1 MVATAGDWN
10 GALTAQSWDTNTSAF
25 VPSAVMAFQI
35 DPDETVAADTAKGK
49 LLFISNAG
57 TGSSPVLKAMSFDAK
72 GRLKVNGA
80 PGDVAGANL
89 DVVGDAIFSSTV
101 KFANLTTTQRDGLSS
116 VSAGMV
122 IYNTTLSKLQLRTGV
137 AWVDLNA

>member
-1 MVATAGDWN
+1 MFIATKFEDIAEARSN
-10 GALTAQSWDTNTSAF
+10 AIEFELFSS
-25 VPSAVMAFQI
+25 
-35 DPDETVAADTAKGK
+35 K

-80 PGDVAGANL
+80 PGDVADANL
-89 DVVGDAIFSSTV
+89 DVVGDAKFSSTV
-101 KFANLTTTQRDGLSS
+101 KFANLTITQRDALSS

-122 IYNTTLSKLQLRTGV
+122 IYNSTTGKFQGRTGA
-137 AWVDLNA
+137 AWVDFH

>member
-1 MVATAGDWN
+1 MAATAGDWN

-89 DVVGDAIFSSTV
+89 DVVGDAIFS
-101 KFANLTTTQRDGLSS
+101 TQRDGLSS